1 MFKNKNAIAE
11 SVDVQLKT
19 RSSRSFENGNFSRQC
34 PRPQGLFV
42 HGSTPLARTRVTPW
56 AFPCVASGL
65 ASTWTHKSIIARR
78 KHAPWPRKAAF
89 HPPHLPPHLPII
101 ATNVRKCPPVS
112 ARVRLS
118 LARARPACIAL
129 KHDTMPLT
137 ATSHDMVS
145 CCSFFFEKKYK
156 HLHSLPASH
165 SLNSISGGAY
175 VAMVASELL
184 VATRCV
190 FRKRSAF
197 FLELRIILFYSQK
210 ICISLCSC
218 LLPTA

>member
-1 MFKNKNAIAE
+1 MRNESGRIRTNTDEMFKNKNAIAE

-89 HPPHLPPHLPII
+89 HTPTSLPTSRLSPP
-101 ATNVRKCPPVS
+101 TSVSVRPCPPASVCPS
-112 ARVRLS
+112 
-118 LARARPACIAL
+118 RARG
-129 KHDTMPLT
+129 
-137 ATSHDMVS
+137 
-145 CCSFFFEKKYK
+145 
-156 HLHSLPASH
+156 LPALH
-165 SLNSISGGAY
+165 
-175 VAMVASELL
+175 
-184 VATRCV
+184 
-190 FRKRSAF
+190 
-197 FLELRIILFYSQK
+197 
-210 ICISLCSC
+210 
-218 LLPTA
+218 